1 VGKPEGAV
9 INVEGFSIM
18 SQLNEGM
25 LQEISASTAGQYY
38 NAANE
43 ADLVRIY
50 RDLEPKLALKTE
62 EIEVTAL
69 FAGVGFLLFLMAG
82 ALSLLWF
89 GRVP

>member
-1 VGKPEGAV
+1 
-9 INVEGFSIM
+9 M

-25 LQEISASTAGQYY
+25 LQEISTSTGGIYY

-43 ADLVRIY
+43 EDLLRIY
-50 RDLEPKLALKTE
+50 RDLEPKLAFKTE
-62 EIEVTAL
+62 EIEVTSL
-69 FAGVGFLLFLMAG
+69 FAGAGFMLFLIAG